1 MAGSITIVHKL
12 DQESA
17 LSPVLSSDGETVD
30 EGCDF
35 LRTLH
40 ICVTIVAADNTF
52 QSEVQ
57 GIKRY
62 SAKDFAFGSRFADVM
77 RLDKNNEPVVDFER
91 FHELVPLRTNNDG
104 EVASPVPRDSVT
116 AAVCF

>member
-1 MAGSITIVHKL
+1 MALRHDSLG
-12 DQESA
+12 QA
-17 LSPVLSSDGETVD
+17 RSPLVL
-30 EGCDF
+30 F
-35 LRTLH
+35 AIPH
-40 ICVTIVAADNTF
+40 
-52 QSEVQ
+52 QVQ